1 MTYKLSIQNATF
13 SSSKYSLPGHVISP
27 DGIATDPSKT
37 EKITDWPTT
46 QNVQEVRQFLGLTSY
61 YQRFIQSFAGIA
73 RPLHRLTEQDK
84 AFKWTIECENDFVKL
99 KLCLH
104 SSPNLAFPDFSL
116 PFRYLPMWHWSGTV
130 SNLQGWSRMSGS
142 VCQ

>member
-116 PFRYLPMWHWSGTV
+116 PFILDTDT
-130 SNLQGWSRMSGS
+130 
-142 VCQ
+142 CQCGIGVVQSQTHKDGVE